1 MTVTRPGSRPHRSLR
16 LRLAL
21 WYGGLTGGMV
31 VVTCLYSYAV
41 HARTH
46 YDDADATLIRAAAHV
61 ALEVA
66 RAPDSVARAH
76 VLDASRLLGTPVR
89 LFDAM
94 GNVRAESAP
103 SAPIPRFTL
112 VEATSASPAR
122 PYSPLVAAAPT
133 MLEGREQLER
143 LGVLSVAGERWR
155 VHVAPVVGTD
165 LQLAALRSLA
175 PLDASVAMFG
185 RFMVGMAVLGA
196 TAGWGLGWLIAG
208 RALRPVATMTE
219 AARRIASAG
228 DFSQRVPEAATDDEL
243 GRLATVFNVMLSSL
257 ERAYAAQQ
265 RFIAD
270 ASHELRAP
278 LAIVRGNLEL
288 LEVAIRL
295 PVEERTIAIREAR
308 QESDRLARLV
318 DDLLSLARA
327 DAGVPMQRQP
337 VELDRVLMM
346 AFGAAHRLASGQR
359 LELGVVTPCTIA
371 GDSDRLTQL
380 ILILL
385 DNGIRYTPAGGMVR
399 ASLRREA
406 DRVLIEVEDTGI
418 GIAAEDLP
426 RVFDRFFRADPA
438 RSRDPA
444 GTGLGLAIARWITE
458 QHAGDLEI
466 GSTLGSG
473 TRVRVRLAGP
483 I

>member
-1 MTVTRPGSRPHRSLR
+1 MTAARPGIRLHRSLR

-31 VVTCLYSYAV
+31 VATCLYSYAV

-46 YDDADATLIRAAAHV
+46 YDDADATLIRDASHV

-66 RAPDSVARAH
+66 RAPDSAARAH

-103 SAPIPRFTL
+103 ASPMPRFTL
-112 VEATSASPAR
+112 VQAANAAPAR
-122 PYSPLVAAAPT
+122 PYSSFVAAAPT
-133 MLEGREQLER
+133 MLARHEQLER
-143 LGVLSVAGERWR
+143 LGVLSVAGQRWR
-155 VHVAPVVGTD
+155 VRVVSVAGTD

-185 RFMVGMAVLGA
+185 RLMVVMAVLGA
-196 TAGWGLGWLIAG
+196 TAGWGLGWLVAG

-219 AARRIASAG
+219 AARLIASAG
-228 DFSQRVPEAATDDEL
+228 DFSRRVPEAVSDDEL

-278 LAIVRGNLEL
+278 LAIIRGNMEL
-288 LEVAIRL
+288 LEEATRL
-295 PVEERTIAIREAR
+295 PVEERTSAIREAR
-308 QESDRLARLV
+308 QESERLARLV

-327 DAGVPMQRQP
+327 DAGVAMQRQP
-337 VELDRVLMM
+337 VELDRVLML

-371 GDSDRLTQL
+371 GDRDRLTQL
-380 ILILL
+380 LLILL
-385 DNGIRYTPAGGMVR
+385 DNSIRYTPAGGLVR
-399 ASLRREA
+399 ASLLRDA
-406 DRVLIEVEDTGI
+406 DGVIVEVQDSGI
-418 GIAAEDLP
+418 GISDEDLP
-426 RVFDRFFRADPA
+426 HVCDRFFRADPA
-438 RSRDPA
+438 RSRDPG
-444 GTGLGLAIARWITE
+444 GTGLGLAIARWIA
-458 QHAGDLEI
+458 QRHAGDLEI

-473 TRVRVRLAGP
+473 TVVRVRFAVP
-483 I
+483 M

>member
-1 MTVTRPGSRPHRSLR
+1 MTSARPAIRLHRSLR

-31 VVTCLYSYAV
+31 VATCLYSYAV

-61 ALEVA
+61 SLEIA

-94 GNVRAESAP
+94 GNVRAESATA
-103 SAPIPRFTL
+103 SPIPRFTL
-112 VEATSASPAR
+112 VQATNAAPAR
-122 PYSPLVAAAPT
+122 PYSSFVAAAPT
-133 MLEGREQLER
+133 MLDRREQLER

-155 VHVAPVVGTD
+155 VHVASVAGTD

-185 RFMVGMAVLGA
+185 RLMAVMAVLGA
-196 TAGWGLGWLIAG
+196 MAGWGLGWLVAG

-228 DFSQRVPEAATDDEL
+228 DFSQRVPEAASDDEL

-265 RFIAD
+265 RFVAD

-278 LAIVRGNLEL
+278 LAIIRGNLEL
-288 LEVAIRL
+288 LDEATRL
-295 PVEERTIAIREAR
+295 AAEERTSAIREAR
-308 QESDRLARLV
+308 QESERLARLV

-327 DAGVPMQRQP
+327 DAGAPMQRQP
-337 VELDRVLMM
+337 VELDRVLML
-346 AFGAAHRLASGQR
+346 AFGAAHHLASGQR
-359 LELGVVTPCTIA
+359 LELGVVTPCTID
-371 GDSDRLTQL
+371 GDRDRLTQL
-380 ILILL
+380 LLILL
-385 DNGIRYTPAGGMVR
+385 DNGIRYTPAGGLVR
-399 ASLRREA
+399 ASLLREA
-406 DRVLIEVEDTGI
+406 DRVIVEVQDSGI
-418 GIAAEDLP
+418 GISAEDLP
-426 RVFDRFFRADPA
+426 HVFDRFFRADPA
-438 RSRDPA
+438 RSRDPG
-444 GTGLGLAIARWITE
+444 GTGLGLAIARWIAE
-458 QHAGDLEI
+458 QHAGDLKI
-466 GSTLGSG
+466 GSTLGHG
-473 TRVRVRLAGP
+473 TVVRVRFAVP
-483 I
+483 M